1 MRIGRSLF
9 QSKVG
14 RRIFILFVMCALI
27 PILCLS
33 VISYIQVSVQLKKQN
48 ARDLQDAAKV
58 HGMAIYERLL
68 YLERDM
74 QLRLLKS
81 DHSDAFTKKFLP
93 HFNAMGLID
102 SAGQTERLFGQFPAF
117 SDAFLKKAASVS
129 QENTA
134 LIFEN
139 NDNEK
144 AAPAKAYMIMK
155 ADNTGTLVGEIDTLY
170 LWGIGHQN
178 ILPPMT
184 DLCITDQYRKVLV
197 SSFPLTEE
205 LRRHLARDTENDQV
219 RLLEYND
226 QGENYFVSYWSMFL
240 KSNFDAPVL
249 NVLLRNRQKEA
260 LSALAQFKIIFPLVI
275 LLTVWIVL
283 LLSIVHIRKSLVPLE
298 EIKKGTQRVARQDF
312 NTPVEVTSDDEFEEV
327 AQSFNIMAEQLK
339 RQFEDL
345 NTRSKIDREILS
357 SLNTP
362 QIINTALKRMFLFFE
377 CHSVTLCLAV
387 EKKPETFH
395 GFILT
400 DLKRRK
406 PDEIF
411 FDLSKTDLEELAK
424 IEEHYIVSDQ
434 GLVRR
439 IAAKAGVAIDEY
451 LVVLPMMIDEKLK
464 GIITLGYE
472 QEKSFLN
479 NELKHARQITNQ
491 ITVALSNSFLVEE
504 MERLNVGTLE
514 ALARTVDAKSAWTAG
529 HSERVTTL
537 AMKIAGAMNMEQQEM
552 DNLRRAAYLHDIG
565 KIGIPLSILDKP
577 GRLTD
582 EEYDIIK
589 DHPSIGAK
597 ILEPIHAYAE
607 TIPIVHQHHEKFD
620 GTGYPG
626 RLAGEDICIGARIL
640 AVADVYDA
648 VVSDRPYRNGWLK
661 EKSIKMIT
669 DNSGTH
675 FDPKVVDLFLA
686 AISDLGLT

>member
-14 RRIFILFVMCALI
+14 RRIFLLFVMCALI
-27 PILCLS
+27 PILLLS
-33 VISYIQVSVQLKKQN
+33 VISYAQVSVQLKKQN
-48 ARDLQDAAKV
+48 ARRLQDAAKA

-68 YLERDM
+68 NLERNM
-74 QLRLLKS
+74 QLSLLKS
-81 DHSDAFTKKFLP
+81 GHSDGVTKKFLQY
-93 HFNAMGLID
+93 FNAMGLLD
-102 SAGQTERLFGQFPAF
+102 SEGRTELLFGRFPTF
-117 SDAFLKKAASVS
+117 SDSFLKKATSVS
-129 QENTA
+129 KDKTT
-134 LIFEN
+134 LIFEK
-139 NDNEK
+139 NDKEK
-144 AAPAKAYMIMK
+144 VAPAKVYMIMK
-155 ADNTGTLVGEIDTLY
+155 ADKRRTLVGEINTPH
-170 LWGIGHQN
+170 LWGIGHEN

-197 SSFPLTEE
+197 SSFPLTED
-205 LRRHLARDTENDQV
+205 LRRYLARDAKNAQV
-219 RLLEYND
+219 RVFEYTD
-226 QGENYFVSYWSMFL
+226 KGENYFVSYWSLFL

-249 NVLLRNRQKEA
+249 NVLLRNRQKDV
-260 LSALAQFKIIFPLVI
+260 LSALAQFKTIFPLVI

-283 LLSIVHIRKSLVPLE
+283 LLSIVHIRKSLDPLE
-298 EIKKGTQRVARQDF
+298 KIKKGTQRVARQDF
-312 NTPVEVTSDDEFEEV
+312 KTPVEVASNDEFEEV
-327 AQSFNIMAEQLK
+327 AQSFNSMAEQLK

-357 SLNTP
+357 SLNTR
-362 QIINTALKRMFLFFE
+362 QIINKALKRMLLFFE
-377 CHSVTLCLAV
+377 CHSVALYLAA

-411 FDLSKTDLEELAK
+411 FDFSKAELERLAGIK
-424 IEEHYIVSDQ
+424 DHYIVSDK
-434 GLVRR
+434 GLGRR
-439 IAAKAGVAIDEY
+439 LAAKAGVSIDDN
-451 LVVLPMMIDEKLK
+451 LLVLPMMIDEKFK
-464 GIITLGYE
+464 GFITLGYK
-472 QEKSFLN
+472 QKKSFLN
-479 NELKHARQITNQ
+479 NELEHARQITNQ

-504 MERLNVGTLE
+504 MERLNLGTLE

-529 HSERVTTL
+529 HSERVTNLT
-537 AMKIAGAMNMEQQEM
+537 MKIAHAMSLEQQEM
-552 DNLRRAAYLHDIG
+552 ETLRRAAYLHDIG
-565 KIGIPLSILDKP
+565 KIGIPLAILDKP

-582 EEYDIIK
+582 DEYETIK

-607 TIPIVHQHHEKFD
+607 AVPIVHQHHEKYD
-620 GTGYPG
+620 GTGYP
-626 RLAGEDICIGARIL
+626 RMLAGEDICIGARIL

-675 FDPKVVDLFLA
+675 FDPKVVDAFLA
-686 AISDLGLT
+686 VI

>member
-14 RRIFILFVMCALI
+14 RRIFLLFIMCALI
-27 PILCLS
+27 PILLLS
-33 VISYIQVSVQLKKQN
+33 IISYVQVSVQLEKQN
-48 ARDLQDAAKV
+48 ARRLQDAAKA
-58 HGMAIYERLL
+58 HGMAIYERLM
-68 YLERDM
+68 YLEKNM
-74 QLRLLKS
+74 QLSLLKS
-81 DHSDAFTKKFLP
+81 NYSDGFTQKFFQ
-93 HFNAMGLID
+93 HFNAVGLLD
-102 SAGQTERLFGQFPAF
+102 SEGRTELFFGRFPAF

-129 QENTA
+129 QDKTT
-134 LIFEN
+134 LIFEK
-139 NDNEK
+139 NDKEK
-144 AAPAKAYMIMK
+144 ADPAKAYMIMK
-155 ADNTGTLVGEIDTLY
+155 ADKTGILVGEINTPH
-170 LWGIGHQN
+170 LWGIGHDN

-184 DLCITDQYRKVLV
+184 DLCITDQYRKVLI
-197 SSFPLTEE
+197 SSFPLTEA
-205 LRRHLARDTENDQV
+205 LRRQLAREAKNSQI
-219 RLLEYND
+219 RIIEYND
-226 QGENYFVSYWSMFL
+226 KGENYFVSYWTLFL

-260 LSALAQFKIIFPLVI
+260 LSALAQFKTIFPLVI

-312 NTPVEVTSDDEFEEV
+312 ETPVAVTSNDEFEEV
-327 AQSFNIMAEQLK
+327 AQSFNTMAEQLK

-357 SLNTP
+357 SLNTR
-362 QIINTALKRMFLFFE
+362 QIINKALKRMLLFFE
-377 CHSVTLCLAV
+377 CHSVALCLAA

-395 GFILT
+395 GFILK
-400 DLKRRK
+400 DLKSRK

-411 FDLSKTDLEELAK
+411 FDFSKTDLERLAK
-424 IEEHYIVSDQ
+424 TEDHYIVSDK
-434 GLVRR
+434 GLARR
-439 IAAKAGVAIDEY
+439 IGAKAGVSIDDY
-451 LVVLPMMIDEKLK
+451 LLILPMMIDEKLK
-464 GIITLGYE
+464 GFITLGYK
-472 QEKSFLN
+472 QKKSFLN
-479 NELKHARQITNQ
+479 NELEHALQITNQ

-504 MERLNVGTLE
+504 LERLNIGTLE

-529 HSERVTTL
+529 HSERVTDLT
-537 AMKIAGAMNMEQQEM
+537 MKIAHAMNMAQQEM
-552 DNLRRAAYLHDIG
+552 ETLRRAAYLHDIG

-582 EEYDIIK
+582 DEYETIK

-607 TIPIVHQHHEKFD
+607 AVPIVHQHHEKFD
-620 GTGYPG
+620 GTGYP
-626 RLAGEDICIGARIL
+626 RMLAGEDICIGARIL

-669 DNSGTH
+669 ENSGTH
-675 FDPKVVDLFLA
+675 FDPNVVDAFLA
-686 AISDLGLT
+686 VI